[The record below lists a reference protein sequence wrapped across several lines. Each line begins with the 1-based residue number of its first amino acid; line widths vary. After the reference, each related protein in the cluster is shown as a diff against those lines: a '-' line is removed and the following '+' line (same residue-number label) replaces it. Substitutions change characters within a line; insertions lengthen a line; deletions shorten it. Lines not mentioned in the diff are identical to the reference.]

1 MATAVVGRIVYIVD
15 NSTNATRTSTS
26 YSAQVTFRASG
37 TLVTSAVSDI
47 VANGSQILTREDVN
61 AAGTVTVRAMNGEIM
76 CVPTRSSASGLFT
89 NSFVVRTLR
98 HITGYP
104 RVIASKA
111 HYCILPTDLRAV

>member
-61 AAGTVTVRAMNGEIM
+61 AACARYEWGNHVRANE
-76 CVPTRSSASGLFT
+76 
-89 NSFVVRTLR
+89 
-98 HITGYP
+98 
-104 RVIASKA
+104 VIGFGAI
-111 HYCILPTDLRAV
+111 Y